1 MVEVTAND
9 SRIVITES
17 RELHEKKKNDMRS
30 FRAGEVHVCL
40 CVYVYMK

>member
-17 RELHEKKKNDMRS
+17 RELHEKKNDMRS

-40 CVYVYMK
+40 CVYVCMK